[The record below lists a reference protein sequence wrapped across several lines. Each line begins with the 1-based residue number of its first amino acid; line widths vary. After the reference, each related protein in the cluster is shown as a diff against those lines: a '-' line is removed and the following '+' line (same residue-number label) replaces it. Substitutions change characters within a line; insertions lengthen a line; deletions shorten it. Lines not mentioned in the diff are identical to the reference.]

1 MFDKNFRE
9 KAATLLIAIFA
20 TPIHELGHWIGYKIN
35 GITAVLHYNYTEHLT
50 NSDNIWGIAGG
61 PIMSL
66 LLALICLAMM
76 FINNRNRG
84 IWAYFSLVMCMSR
97 LAPYCILLFNPNS
110 FLYNDEGVIGKA
122 LGIETWLI
130 YSIFFALFLGIIIL
144 IMNEF
149 KGCITEFMKK
159 YTFGYGIYLILT
171 IVIGIKI
178 N

>member
-1 MFDKNFRE
+1 M
-9 KAATLLIAIFA
+9 
-20 TPIHELGHWIGYKIN
+20 
-35 GITAVLHYNYTEHLT
+35 
-50 NSDNIWGIAGG
+50 
-61 PIMSL
+61 
-66 LLALICLAMM
+66 
-76 FINNRNRG
+76 
-84 IWAYFSLVMCMSR
+84 
-97 LAPYCILLFNPNS
+97 
-110 FLYNDEGVIGKA
+110 YNDEGVIGKA

-171 IVIGIKI
+171 IAIGIKI